1 MIILDQDLFSIE
13 VILSISATL
22 RPLTTS
28 DEDVLRI
35 GLRRKLD
42 CLRRRHLRMTYALHL
57 GMSERRDLFG

>member
-13 VILSISATL
+13 VVLSISATL

-42 CLRRRHLRMTYALHL
+42 CLHRRHLRMTYALHL
-57 GMSERRDLFG
+57 CMSERRDLFG

>member
-1 MIILDQDLFSIE
+1 MIILDQDLFSSE

-28 DEDVLRI
+28 DEDVLKI

-42 CLRRRHLRMTYALHL
+42 CLRRWHLRMTNALHL
-57 GMSERRDLFG
+57 GLSEWRDLFG

>member
-1 MIILDQDLFSIE
+1 MIILDLDLFSFE

-42 CLRRRHLRMTYALHL
+42 CLRRWHLRMTNALHL
-57 GMSERRDLFG
+57 GLSEWRDLFG

>member
-13 VILSISATL
+13 VVLSLSATL

-42 CLRRRHLRMTYALHL
+42 CLHRRHLKMTYALHL

>member
-1 MIILDQDLFSIE
+1 MIILDLDLFSFE

-42 CLRRRHLRMTYALHL
+42 CLRRRHLRMTNALHL
-57 GMSERRDLFG
+57 GLSEWRDLFG

>member
-13 VILSISATL
+13 VVLSISATL
-22 RPLTTS
+22 RPLATS

-42 CLRRRHLRMTYALHL
+42 CLRRWHLRMTNALHL
-57 GMSERRDLFG
+57 SLSEWRDLFG